1 MVPSLPALGQNAR
14 VAPAPAYVYDLL
26 GTPLGYDEADAM
38 QRNLAAARSQGAIP
52 DTVLLCEHPPTLT
65 LGRSSDDD
73 ELPLGREGYAALG
86 WDVCETDRGGRS
98 TWHGPGQLVGY
109 PILDLREHGKDLR
122 QYAHDLERLL
132 VLALADVGIEATT
145 REGPE
150 WVGVYAAGGKIA
162 SIGIRAEGWIVRH
175 GFALNVDCDL
185 SAFERFNACGLGVPF
200 TSVATELGR
209 PFTVADAREPVLR
222 RMSEVL
228 ELDLGLLPAAAVA

>member
-1 MVPSLPALGQNAR
+1 MAL
-14 VAPAPAYVYDLL
+14 APAYVYDLL
-26 GTPLGYDEADAM
+26 GSPLAYDEADAM

-52 DTVLLCEHPPTLT
+52 DTIVICEHPPTLT
-65 LGRSSDDD
+65 LGRSSDED

-86 WDVCETDRGGRS
+86 WEIADTDRGGRS

-122 QYAHDLERLL
+122 KYAHDLERTL
-132 VLALADVGIEATT
+132 VLALGDMGIEATT

-162 SIGIRAEGWIVRH
+162 SIGIRASGWVVRH

-185 SAFERFNACGLGVPF
+185 TAFDRFHACGLDVPF
-200 TSVATELGR
+200 TSVAAELGR
-209 PFTVADAREPVLR
+209 PFTVAEARDPVLR
-222 RMSEVL
+222 RLAEVL
-228 ELDLGLLPAAAVA
+228 ELDISALPVGVA

>member
-1 MVPSLPALGQNAR
+1 VNSSLGQNAR
-14 VAPAPAYVYDLL
+14 VAPVPAYVYDLL
-26 GTPLGYDEADAM
+26 GTPLRYDEADAM

-65 LGRSSDDD
+65 LGRSSEDD
-73 ELPLGREGYAALG
+73 ELPLGRAGYEALG
-86 WDVCETDRGGRS
+86 WDVCDTDRGGRS

-109 PILDLREHGKDLR
+109 PILDLRDHGKDLR
-122 QYAHDLERLL
+122 QYSHDLEQVI
-132 VLALADVGIEATT
+132 VLALGDMGVEATT
-145 REGPE
+145 REGAE

-185 SAFERFNACGLGVPF
+185 SAFGRFDACGLDVPF
-200 TSVATELGR
+200 TSVAEELGR
-209 PFTVADAREPVLR
+209 PSTIADVREPVLR

-228 ELDLGLLPAAAVA
+228 ELELGLLPVRAVA